1 MTTSTENL
9 ITSLQDRESLCATL
23 EAFASTYWSEVGDII
38 LDSTSS
44 RRETMRRFSTQPTA
58 LTVQPGTHSAPCPD
72 SKCLSGLLRRLGLST
87 EAVFQDPEAVGG
99 VQALIKARKNM
110 LDGLHSYG
118 IASDSPLTAE
128 MLPTDRATR
137 LLTSALQAD
146 SLFTTSLSSVEHE
159 KNLSELESRLSR
171 IQKGIERV
179 KLDVV
184 YQRDKDQEKFLE
196 RWG

>member
-1 MTTSTENL
+1 MTTSTESL

-58 LTVQPGTHSAPCPD
+58 LAAQPGKHSAPCPD
-72 SKCLSGLLRRLGLST
+72 SECLSGLLRRLGLST
-87 EAVFQDPEAVGG
+87 EAVFHDPEAVG
-99 VQALIKARKNM
+99 VQALITARKHM

-146 SLFTTSLSSVEHE
+146 SLFTTSISSVEHE
-159 KNLSELESRLSR
+159 KNLSELGSRLSR

-184 YQRDKDQEKFLE
+184 YQRDKNQEKFLE

>member
-1 MTTSTENL
+1 
-9 ITSLQDRESLCATL
+9 
-23 EAFASTYWSEVGDII
+23 
-38 LDSTSS
+38 
-44 RRETMRRFSTQPTA
+44 
-58 LTVQPGTHSAPCPD
+58 
-72 SKCLSGLLRRLGLST
+72 LGLST
-87 EAVFQDPEAVGG
+87 EAVFHDPEAVGG
-99 VQALIKARKNM
+99 VQALITARKNM

-118 IASDSPLTAE
+118 IASDSPLAAE

-146 SLFTTSLSSVEHE
+146 SLFTTSISSVEHE

-179 KLDVV
+179 NHDVV
-184 YQRDKDQEKFLE
+184 YQRDKNQEKFLE